1 MKKFSRQ
8 ILRINTKITD
18 FEKIKAISQP
28 VIDFANK
35 HDVHLKITVNNEDQK
50 LYSECAAEGRTSA
63 YCKGMVA
70 EVKDM
75 IKAAFKCSV
84 EVIFYAY

>member
-1 MKKFSRQ
+1 MKFSRQ

-28 VIDFANK
+28 VIDFADK
-35 HDVHLKITVNNEDQK
+35 HGVHLKITVNNEDQK

>member
-28 VIDFANK
+28 VINFANK
-35 HDVHLKITVNNEDQK
+35 HDVYLKISVYNEDQK

-75 IKAAFKCSV
+75 IKDAFKCNV
-84 EVIFYAY
+84 EVMFYAY